1 MEDELGIGAIIASFG
16 LFLIYHIVV
25 VVALYYPQYLH
36 IPLAN
41 NIENAVVWITKHK
54 ERDDANSGTLA
65 VQTLRNA
72 ILAAVFIGGYAFQN
86 GVSSLNSF
94 RTSTLSLSG
103 RIAALHVASL
113 MFLSFLSW
121 ATVIRCASHLGF
133 QIGVVSYLTTLQ
145 PNASAP
151 SSTQNGNIDAP
162 SPQLTNWQPEIER
175 KLAYCNKLICRLMQF
190 FT

>member
-72 ILAAVFIGGYAFQN
+72 ILAAVFISIVG
-86 GVSSLNSF
+86 
-94 RTSTLSLSG
+94 
-103 RIAALHVASL
+103 
-113 MFLSFLSW
+113 
-121 ATVIRCASHLGF
+121 
-133 QIGVVSYLTTLQ
+133 
-145 PNASAP
+145 
-151 SSTQNGNIDAP
+151 NGNSMRFSLRIP
-162 SPQLTNWQPEIER
+162 NWSCQLFDDTAAKCIGAIVNTKWQ
-175 KLAYCNKLICRLMQF
+175 Y
-190 FT
+190 